1 MLMAASNNWRLSM
14 TRTQIIGF
22 SKPATI
28 GALRAPVFS
37 RLWRKN
43 PSHPLCGWSLTRV
56 LLIGLAL
63 LLSACLDLKQPSNKI
78 EYYSLEYDPPRM
90 HGFQPV
96 AKVIKVEQFSVAPI
110 YNTHKIIYRDKSYQR
125 AAYTYHKWRANPGE
139 SVTYFL
145 ARDMQ
150 QSQLFKA
157 VLTRR
162 SKFPYAY
169 LLEGSV
175 DEFLESDTADGCQAV
190 LALSIVLMAEHESDM
205 DKKIRFQKSYQM
217 SKTCEQR
224 NPRALAEAMS
234 LAMSEASAKII
245 NDVYENLAGH
255 K

>member
-1 MLMAASNNWRLSM
+1 M

-22 SKPATI
+22 SKPGASHPVSPATI

-43 PSHPLCGWSLTRV
+43 PSHPLCGWSLTRI
-56 LLIGLAL
+56 LLIGLTL

-78 EYYSLEYDPPRM
+78 DYYSLEYDPPRIL
-90 HGFQPV
+90 GFQPV
-96 AKVIKVEQFSVAPI
+96 AEVIKVEQFSVAPI

-125 AAYTYHKWRANPGE
+125 AAYTYHKWRANPAE

-150 QSQLFKA
+150 QSRLFKA
-157 VLTRR
+157 VLTRS

-169 LLEGSV
+169 ILEGSV
-175 DEFLESDTADGCQAV
+175 DEFLESDTANGCRAV
-190 LALSIVLMAEHESDM
+190 LTLSIVLLAEHEPEL
-205 DKKIRFQKSYQM
+205 DKKIRFQKTYQI
-217 SKTCEQR
+217 SKPCKQR
-224 NPRALAEAMS
+224 TPMALAEAMS

-245 NDVYENLAGH
+245 NDVYENLA
-255 K
+255 KRK

>member
-1 MLMAASNNWRLSM
+1 
-14 TRTQIIGF
+14 
-22 SKPATI
+22 
-28 GALRAPVFS
+28 
-37 RLWRKN
+37 
-43 PSHPLCGWSLTRV
+43 
-56 LLIGLAL
+56 
-63 LLSACLDLKQPSNKI
+63 
-78 EYYSLEYDPPRM
+78 
-90 HGFQPV
+90 
-96 AKVIKVEQFSVAPI
+96 
-110 YNTHKIIYRDKSYQR
+110 
-125 AAYTYHKWRANPGE
+125 
-139 SVTYFL
+139 
-145 ARDMQ
+145 MQ